1 MQQQGVLLIN
11 LGTPDNHTP
20 KAVKR
25 YLREFLNDPR
35 VVDIPMPWRSILVNG
50 IIVPFRYKKS
60 AAAYQQIWS
69 EKGSPLLYFT
79 QAMQEALA
87 MRLGPDYLVAL
98 GMRYGNPSIASAL
111 RALEGCEKIHIIPL
125 FPQYS
130 SAATGSAI
138 EKALK
143 CISDAWN
150 APALHI
156 VNEFYEH
163 PGFIAAC
170 AEEIKQAIAKDPVD
184 KLVFSYHGLPER
196 HIDKSECRAAC
207 NHQEACPAVTSAN
220 AYCYR
225 AQCYATTRALAAA
238 VGLSEDQYEVAFQS
252 RLGRTP
258 WIKPYTDLLLPE
270 LKKQGVKKI
279 AVVSPSFI
287 ADCLET
293 LEEIN
298 IRTREQWLALGGEN
312 FIYIPCVNASP
323 RWIDALVDLI
333 QKKN

>member
-1 MQQQGVLLIN
+1 MQGVLLIN
-11 LGTPDNHTP
+11 LGTPDNVTP

-35 VVDIPMPWRSILVNG
+35 VVDIPMPWRALLVNG
-50 IIVPFRYKKS
+50 IIIPFRYKKS
-60 AAAYQQIWS
+60 AQAYQKIWS

-79 QAMQEALA
+79 QTMQEELSK
-87 MRLGPDYLVAL
+87 RLGANYLVSL
-98 GMRYGNPSIASAL
+98 GMRYGNPSIAAAL
-111 RALEGCEKIHIIPL
+111 KALEGCEKIHIIPL

-138 EKALK
+138 ECALQS
-143 CISDAWN
+143 IGQAWN
-150 APALHI
+150 TPALHI

-163 PGFIAAC
+163 PGFVAAC
-170 AEEIKQAIAKDPVD
+170 ALEIQKVLAQNTID

-196 HIDKSECRAAC
+196 HINKSECRSTC
-207 NHQEACPAVTSAN
+207 DRQQACPTISSTN

-225 AQCYATTRALAAA
+225 AQCYATTRAIANAAR
-238 VGLSEDQYEVAFQS
+238 LLPNQYEVAFQS

-258 WIKPYTDLLLPE
+258 WIKPYTDLLLPQ
-270 LKKQGVKKI
+270 LHQQGVKRI
-279 AVVSPSFI
+279 AIISPSFV

-298 IRTREQWLALGGEN
+298 IRARHQWLDLGGES
-312 FIYIPCVNASP
+312 FVYIPCVNASSL
-323 RWIDALVDLI
+323 WIDALVSLI
-333 QKKN
+333 HQK